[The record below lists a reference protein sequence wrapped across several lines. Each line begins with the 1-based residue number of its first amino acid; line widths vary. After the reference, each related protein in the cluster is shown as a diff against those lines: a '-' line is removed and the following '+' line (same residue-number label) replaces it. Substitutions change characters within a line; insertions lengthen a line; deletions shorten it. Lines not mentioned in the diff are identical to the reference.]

1 MQVTIHT
8 VTINALS
15 QVLSSSDAAPADEPP
30 TALIFG
36 TVSAPSIIASYCDT
50 IASFKCYGP
59 YGFHLS
65 CAVFFAAQWCCRQAP
80 STWRYRVATAQTG
93 QGIADDEDLAIK
105 LFLEEDF
112 SSMVDTDW
120 EV

>member
-65 CAVFFAAQWCCRQAP
+65 CAVFLPHNGVVVKLPRRGDTEWPRHK
-80 STWRYRVATAQTG
+80 
-93 QGIADDEDLAIK
+93 QGRG
-105 LFLEEDF
+105 
-112 SSMVDTDW
+112 
-120 EV
+120 